1 MIQVAAV
8 TKLFR
13 SGRGSI
19 TALHDVSFTIPAS
32 TFTTVLGK
40 SGSGKSTLLACIG
53 GLEPPNQGEI
63 TCFGTP
69 LYHLSGREL
78 GLFLRRHV
86 GFVFQQGNLLSY
98 LTVADNIGFP
108 LSLNGV
114 GAQQRSRR
122 IDELLDRIGL
132 SSAAKALPHE
142 LSSGETQRVA
152 MARAI
157 AHNPRM
163 LLADEPTA
171 NLDTETGRQVVE
183 LMRAMGR
190 DHGCTILMATHDL
203 EMTSMADAVIYLK
216 DGRVHREEK

>member
-13 SGRGSI
+13 SGRGSV

-32 TFTTVLGK
+32 TFTAVLGK
-40 SGSGKSTLLACIG
+40 SGSGKSTLLTCIG
-53 GLEPPNQGEI
+53 GLEPPDRGEI

-69 LYHLSGREL
+69 LYTLSGRGL
-78 GLFLRRHV
+78 SLFLRRCV

-108 LSLNGV
+108 LSLNGL
-114 GAQQRSRR
+114 GARQRSRR
-122 IDELLDRIGL
+122 IDELLDQIGL

-142 LSSGETQRVA
+142 LSSGETQCVA
-152 MARAI
+152 IARAI
-157 AHNPRM
+157 AHNPKM

-171 NLDTETGRQVVE
+171 NLDTETGRQAVE
-183 LMRAMGR
+183 LMRTMGR
-190 DHGCTILMATHDL
+190 DNGCTILMATHD
-203 EMTSMADAVIYLK
+203 EEITSIADAVIRLK
-216 DGRVHREEK
+216 DGRVHREEE